1 MLNKIDYLKT
11 NLRRITVFLVILG
24 GTLAAQG
31 ITVPDTPSQ
40 APIGGLGWL
49 AILGGAMAYKKLRNK
64 N

>member
-11 NLRRITVFLVILG
+11 NLRRITVFLVILC

-40 APIGGLGWL
+40 APIGGLGYL
-49 AILGGAMAYKKLRNK
+49 AILGGAMAYNKLRNK
-64 N
+64 K

>member
-11 NLRRITVFLVILG
+11 NLRRSTVFLVILG

-40 APIGGLGWL
+40 APFGGLGYL

>member
-40 APIGGLGWL
+40 APIGGLGYL
-49 AILGGAMAYKKLRNK
+49 AILGGAMAYNKLRNK
-64 N
+64 K

>member
-40 APIGGLGWL
+40 APIGGLGYL

>member
-11 NLRRITVFLVILG
+11 NLRRITIFLVILG

-40 APIGGLGWL
+40 APIGGLGYL

-64 N
+64 K

>member
-11 NLRRITVFLVILG
+11 NLRRITIFLVILG

-40 APIGGLGWL
+40 APIGGLGYL
-49 AILGGAMAYKKLRNK
+49 AILGGAMAYNKLRNK
-64 N
+64 K